1 MVVFSKLLFSLSLK
15 IVSGLLT
22 TCQTLR
28 EHSFCVRPV
37 VPMDRL
43 FLQDTAGSGPSQG
56 LSVDVE
62 QKDRSKDF
70 GSQRKLRGKSQK
82 EKQTNLKL

>member
-1 MVVFSKLLFSLSLK
+1 M
-15 IVSGLLT
+15 
-22 TCQTLR
+22 
-28 EHSFCVRPV
+28 PV

-56 LSVDVE
+56 LSVDVQQE
-62 QKDRSKDF
+62 DRSKDF
-70 GSQRKLRGKSQK
+70 GSQRKLRGKIQKEK

>member
-1 MVVFSKLLFSLSLK
+1 
-15 IVSGLLT
+15 
-22 TCQTLR
+22 
-28 EHSFCVRPV
+28 
-37 VPMDRL
+37 MDRL